1 MTMRPL
7 RLLALGVAAYTAF
20 LVATLPASLVA
31 PRLAEATG
39 GQARLAN
46 ATGTAWNGSARLAV
60 SARGMAFTVENLRW
74 RFLPSRLLAGRAAF
88 AVEARLG
95 KLQAEAEVARTPLT
109 WRVDGLRGG
118 GDVSSLANVLPLLAS
133 WQPAGTLAF
142 EAPTLAWDGDRAAG
156 SASLEWRDAALAF
169 SAVRPL
175 GTWRAQLDAEGTT
188 GKLSLS
194 TLKGPLRLSGKG
206 TLAFPGRSTFSGE
219 ARAEPGRERDLEAV
233 LALLGARR
241 PDGAHALELR

>member
-7 RLLALGVAAYTAF
+7 RLLALGVVAYAAF

-31 PRLAEATG
+31 PRVAEATG

-46 ATGTAWNGSARLAV
+46 ATGTIWKGSARLAV
-60 SARGMAFTVENLRW
+60 SARGLAFTVDELRW

-109 WRVDGLRGG
+109 WRVDSLRGG
-118 GDVSSLANVLPLLAS
+118 GDTSSLAAVLPLLAS

-142 EAPTLAWDGDRAAG
+142 EAPSLAWDSDRVTG

-175 GTWRAQLDAEGTT
+175 GTWRAQLDAEGAA
-188 GKLSLS
+188 GKISLS

-206 TLAFPGRSTFSGE
+206 TLPFPGRLNFSGE
-219 ARAEPGRERDLEAV
+219 ARAEPGREKDLEAV

-241 PDGAHALELR
+241 ADGAHALELR